1 MSAFVPP
8 CIRPPLEDTSPSIR
22 VDVRNISPLY
32 KCRRKNHCFRKP
44 TEDERQEALD
54 NAVDLLDLGAPAYAV
69 VAHLRRRCG
78 ISRSAA
84 YREVQDAEDIR
95 RERGYEPQNSAC
107 ESLEL
112 SHHLLVQAQLEAL
125 AEGDLKVLARLS
137 KELREGYK
145 AIGLA
150 IVQSDESFS
159 FGLQA
164 IQAQAVR
171 MQDD

>member
-1 MSAFVPP
+1 MKLHHLG
-8 CIRPPLEDTSPSIR
+8 RLDQ
-22 VDVRNISPLY
+22 
-32 KCRRKNHCFRKP
+32 
-44 TEDERQEALD
+44 ERCLAD
-54 NAVDLLDLGAPAYAV
+54 

-84 YREVQDAEDIR
+84 YRDVQDAEDIR
-95 RERGYEPQNSAC
+95 LKRGYEPQNSAR

-112 SHHLLVQAQLEAL
+112 SQRLLVQAQPEAL

-145 AIGLA
+145 AMGLT
-150 IVQSDESFS
+150 IVQSDESPS

-164 IQAQAVR
+164 IQAQAAR

>member
-1 MSAFVPP
+1 M
-8 CIRPPLEDTSPSIR
+8 
-22 VDVRNISPLY
+22 
-32 KCRRKNHCFRKP
+32 
-44 TEDERQEALD
+44 
-54 NAVDLLDLGAPAYAV
+54 
-69 VAHLRRRCG
+69 RRRCG

-84 YREVQDAEDIR
+84 YRDVQDSEDIG
-95 RERGYEPQNSAC
+95 REGGYEPQNSAR

-112 SHHLLVQAQLEAL
+112 SQRLLVQGKVEAL

-137 KELREGYK
+137 KELGEGYK

-164 IQAQAVR
+164 IQAQAAR